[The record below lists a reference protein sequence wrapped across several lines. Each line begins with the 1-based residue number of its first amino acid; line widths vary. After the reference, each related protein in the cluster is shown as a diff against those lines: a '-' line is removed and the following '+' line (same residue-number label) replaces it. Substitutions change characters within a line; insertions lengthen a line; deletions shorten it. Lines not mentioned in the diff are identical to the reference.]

1 MGFCCRVC
9 LNVISFRRFIFKK
22 GVKMENLKDKKKN
35 IKNLKDRQISNL
47 WTIKDSNDVLL
58 YIFGI
63 FVIFMVV
70 GFVDKTSN
78 FSVKISEKILS
89 LIK

>member
-1 MGFCCRVC
+1 

>member
-1 MGFCCRVC
+1 
-9 LNVISFRRFIFKK
+9 
-22 GVKMENLKDKKKN
+22 MENLKDKKKN